1 MCVGKSQKISEE
13 ILKEQPWFKITLNKQ
28 RTANNRNCS
37 HQLSSTEG
45 DVRAQTVPDR
55 TYNLLPFLH
64 SQINVKHNFRKS
76 GTYAVVLQ
84 Q

>member
-1 MCVGKSQKISEE
+1 MCRE
-13 ILKEQPWFKITLNKQ
+13 ITKDFRRDLEGTAMVQITLNKQ